1 MNLTGVCIYH
11 PSFSMVYVE
20 GATRL
25 VRNYKRL
32 MLNRIQWTEAARARG
47 EEEVELAED
56 ENGDNANGASSSQ
69 VVVPPANDDGEYEE
83 ENSLADNRCDLV
95 WEGQIRE
102 RVFKTFKPKS
112 CPTDMAAKEALGEK
126 MAGYW
131 DQTKNWK
138 PEEEELF

>member
-1 MNLTGVCIYH
+1 MH
-11 PSFSMVYVE
+11 PSFTMVYVE

-32 MLNRIQWTEAARARG
+32 MLHRIQWTEAARARG

-56 ENGDNANGASSSQ
+56 ENGGGNSEGAGAGASAVASTSKDELQNSS
-69 VVVPPANDDGEYEE
+69 D
-83 ENSLADNRCDLV
+83 SLADNRCDIV

-102 RVFKTFKPKS
+102 RVFKSFKPKS
-112 CPTDMAAKEALGEK
+112 CPTDAAAKEALGEK

>member
-1 MNLTGVCIYH
+1 
-11 PSFSMVYVE
+11 MVYVE

>member
-1 MNLTGVCIYH
+1 MH
-11 PSFSMVYVE
+11 PLFTMVYVE

>member
-1 MNLTGVCIYH
+1 MHPLLT
-11 PSFSMVYVE
+11 MVYVE

>member
-1 MNLTGVCIYH
+1 MH
-11 PSFSMVYVE
+11 PLFTMVYVE

-138 PEEEELF
+138 PEEVELF

>member
-1 MNLTGVCIYH
+1 MH
-11 PSFSMVYVE
+11 PSFAMVYVE
-20 GATRL
+20 GASRL

-47 EEEVELAED
+47 EEEVELADED
-56 ENGDNANGASSSQ
+56 GDKGDTVAATSASALASSSIR
-69 VVVPPANDDGEYEE
+69 DDPTST
-83 ENSLADNRCDLV
+83 SLAENRCDLV

-102 RVFKTFKPKS
+102 RVFKSFKPRS
-112 CPTDMAAKEALGEK
+112 CPTDMAAKDALGEK

>member
-1 MNLTGVCIYH
+1 MH
-11 PSFSMVYVE
+11 PLFTMVYVE

-102 RVFKTFKPKS
+102 RIFKTFKPKS